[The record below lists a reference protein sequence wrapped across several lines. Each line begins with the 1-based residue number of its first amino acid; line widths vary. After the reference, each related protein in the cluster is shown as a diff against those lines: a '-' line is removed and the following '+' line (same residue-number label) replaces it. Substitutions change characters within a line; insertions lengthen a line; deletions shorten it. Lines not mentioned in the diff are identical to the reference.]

1 MAFQQVLFVT
11 VCAWIMWKFLQVSKT
26 VWRLSSNTQTHK
38 SMLFAN
44 ISLCDYFSL
53 KLIVDSSM
61 MSIIIFAVR
70 DLTLRDL
77 PDLAEDIATKI

>member
-1 MAFQQVLFVT
+1 MAFQQVFFVT

-44 ISLCDYFSL
+44 ISLCDYFSW
-53 KLIVDSSM
+53 KLIVDSSI
-61 MSIIIFAVR
+61 MSIIFAVR

-77 PDLAEDIATKI
+77 PDLAEDTATKI